1 MLIVVKL
8 STVIP
13 VVVVLSAVVLSVVTP
28 KIDVRQTGP
37 ALFSKRSILA
47 PTFSVNK
54 FIIFIIITD
63 VLPKYEHACGLLS
76 KRLT

>member
-13 VVVVLSAVVLSVVTP
+13 DVVVLSAVVLSVVTP
-28 KIDVRQTGP
+28 KIDVRQAGS

-47 PTFSVNK
+47 PAFSVNK
-54 FIIFIIITD
+54 FIIITY
-63 VLPKYEHACGLLS
+63 VLTKFNLNIQRTHNTS
-76 KRLT
+76 FSS